1 MEIISVLPAK
11 WERII
16 CYLLPKLFIPLYAF
30 LSPKK
35 AFTPSHGV
43 CFHLIFKGF
52 KCEGLIFQAFTPQGA
67 LGQLF
72 LLIAKG
78 FPVWRIVHSTLHKP
92 SQPVWRPWNP
102 TLHTSRGVRT
112 ADFQIA
118 NDFPMW
124 RIVRSTLHKPSQPV
138 WRLWNPTLHT

>member
-1 MEIISVLPAK
+1 MGT
-11 WERII
+11 
-16 CYLLPKLFIPLYAF
+16 YNLLFTAQTIHSSIRF

-78 FPVWRIVHSTLHKP
+78 FPV
-92 SQPVWRPWNP
+92 
-102 TLHTSRGVRT
+102 
-112 ADFQIA
+112 
-118 NDFPMW
+118 
-124 RIVRSTLHKPSQPV
+124 
-138 WRLWNPTLHT
+138 